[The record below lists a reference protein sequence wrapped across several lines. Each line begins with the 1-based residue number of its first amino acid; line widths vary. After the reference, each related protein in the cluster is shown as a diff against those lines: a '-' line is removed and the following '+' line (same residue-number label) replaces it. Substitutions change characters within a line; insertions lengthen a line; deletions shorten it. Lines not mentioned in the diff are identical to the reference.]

1 MIESEE
7 ASMHS
12 VLGVRGIRRGL
23 IINIGKTVLR
33 RSMINISEVI
43 S

>member
-1 MIESEE
+1 LTDEKV
-7 ASMHS
+7 SMHN
-12 VLGVRGIRRGL
+12 VLGVRGIRQGL
-23 IINIGKTVLR
+23 IINIGKAVLR